1 MIRPGGGES
10 HRFPADGRLSV
21 LRGEEHLVGSL
32 IQPSA
37 HGPDAD
43 LLSARMV
50 SHNKR
55 GSLVES
61 METCPV
67 WKYSKE
73 AKRIS
78 VRKCRDVRLF
88 LCSNKTKTVNYL
100 PRLVLNDWISNFS
113 NSTSRSWRLA
123 ASFNFAFSEA
133 ASVARESFD
142 ALFSLEDVAS
152 LISSSIHM

>member
-1 MIRPGGGES
+1 M
-10 HRFPADGRLSV
+10 
-21 LRGEEHLVGSL
+21 GSL

-37 HGPDAD
+37 YGPDAD
-43 LLSARMV
+43 LLSMRMV

-78 VRKCRDVRLF
+78 VRKCRDVRL
-88 LCSNKTKTVNYL
+88 L
-100 PRLVLNDWISNFS
+100 
-113 NSTSRSWRLA
+113 
-123 ASFNFAFSEA
+123 
-133 ASVARESFD
+133 SV
-142 ALFSLEDVAS
+142 
-152 LISSSIHM
+152 